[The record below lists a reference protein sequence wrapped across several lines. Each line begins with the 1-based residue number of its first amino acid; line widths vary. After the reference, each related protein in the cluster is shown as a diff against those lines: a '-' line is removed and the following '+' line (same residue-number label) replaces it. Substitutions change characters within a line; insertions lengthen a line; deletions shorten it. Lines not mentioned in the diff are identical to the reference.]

1 MRNNRLIRTI
11 AYVLMLMLFVTMLTG
26 CEGKESI
33 SDTKIVLTTGFEK
46 DEVFRLGDSNCT
58 VPEIMVYLTNIQNQ
72 YESIYGDEIWNTKID
87 GVTLEDNIKE
97 VALSRMAQV
106 KTMTLL
112 ATEQGV
118 VLTDKELASVDEIT
132 DMYFDSLSQVE
143 KDTLNITRELIYNLY
158 TEYAISTKVYES
170 IIKDINPEISDDEAR
185 TITIKHIY
193 IKTFNYD
200 DDGNK
205 VPYDSVHKDEAR
217 RLAHELR
224 QRIEAGEDFDSLARE
239 YSNDEEITLSFG
251 KGEKETAFE
260 VAAFELGKDE
270 LSEVVN
276 TDYGFEIIKCMS
288 TFNREVTDEN
298 KIKIVEKRKQEAFTA
313 EYEEFAKGLT
323 KNINDELW
331 DSITFVH
338 DANIDTHDFFE
349 LFDDNYLK

>member
-1 MRNNRLIRTI
+1 M
-11 AYVLMLMLFVTMLTG
+11 VTG
-26 CEGKESI
+26 CSKEGN
-33 SDTKIVLTTGFEK
+33 TKIILTTGFEK

-58 VPEIMVYLTNIQNQ
+58 TPEIMVYLTNLQNQ
-72 YESIYGDEIWNTKID
+72 YEAIYGKEIWNTKVD
-87 GVTLEDNIKE
+87 GVTLEENIKD

-112 ATEQGV
+112 AKEQGV
-118 VLTDKELASVDEIT
+118 ILTEKELAAVDEIT
-132 DMYFDSLSQVE
+132 DMYFDSLSQNGKE
-143 KDTLNITRELIYNLY
+143 TLNITRELIYNLY

-185 TITIKHIY
+185 TITIKHIF

-205 VPYDSVHKDEAR
+205 VPYDSDHKDEAR
-217 RLAHELR
+217 RLAFEIR
-224 QRIEAGEDFDSLARE
+224 QRIEQGEDFDTLARE

-270 LSEVVN
+270 LSEVVD
-276 TDYGFEIIKCMS
+276 TDHGFEIIKCVS

-323 KNINDELW
+323 KNINEELW
-331 DSITFVH
+331 DEITFVH
-338 DANIDTHDFFE
+338 SPDITTRDFFE
-349 LFDDNYLK
+349 LFDENYNIM

>member
-11 AYVLMLMLFVTMLTG
+11 AYVLVMSCFLGMVTG
-26 CEGKESI
+26 CSKEGN
-33 SDTKIVLTTGFEK
+33 TKIILTTGFEK

-58 VPEIMVYLTNIQNQ
+58 TPEIMVYLTNLQNQ
-72 YESIYGDEIWNTKID
+72 YEAIYGKEIWNTKVD
-87 GVTLEDNIKE
+87 GVTLEENIKD

-112 ATEQGV
+112 AKEQGV
-118 VLTDKELASVDEIT
+118 ILTEKELAAVDEIT
-132 DMYFDSLSQVE
+132 DMYFDSLSQNE
-143 KDTLNITRELIYNLY
+143 KETLNITRELIYNLY

-185 TITIKHIY
+185 TITIKHIF

-205 VPYDSVHKDEAR
+205 VPYDSDHKDEAR
-217 RLAHELR
+217 RLAFEIR
-224 QRIEAGEDFDSLARE
+224 QRIEQGEEFDTLARE

-270 LSEVVN
+270 LSEVVD
-276 TDYGFEIIKCMS
+276 TDHGFEIIKCVS

-298 KIKIVEKRKQEAFTA
+298 KIKIVDKRKQEAFTA

-323 KNINDELW
+323 KNINEELW
-331 DSITFVH
+331 NEITFVH
-338 DANIDTHDFFE
+338 SPDITTRDFFE
-349 LFDDNYLK
+349 LFDENYNIM

>member
-11 AYVLMLMLFVTMLTG
+11 AYVLVMSCFLGMVTG
-26 CEGKESI
+26 CSKEGN
-33 SDTKIVLTTGFEK
+33 TKIILTTGFEK

-58 VPEIMVYLTNIQNQ
+58 TPEIMVYLTNLQNQ
-72 YESIYGDEIWNTKID
+72 YEAIYGKEIWNTKVD
-87 GVTLEDNIKE
+87 GVTLEENIKD

-112 ATEQGV
+112 AKEQGV
-118 VLTDKELASVDEIT
+118 ILTEKELAAVDEIT
-132 DMYFDSLSQVE
+132 DMYFDSLSQNE
-143 KDTLNITRELIYNLY
+143 KETLNITRELIYNLY

-185 TITIKHIY
+185 TITIKHIF

-205 VPYDSVHKDEAR
+205 VPYDSDHKDEAR
-217 RLAHELR
+217 RLAFEIR
-224 QRIEAGEDFDSLARE
+224 QRIEQGEDFDTLARE

-270 LSEVVN
+270 LSEVVD
-276 TDYGFEIIKCMS
+276 TDHGFEIIKCVS

-323 KNINDELW
+323 KNINEELW
-331 DSITFVH
+331 DEITFVH
-338 DANIDTHDFFE
+338 SPDITTRDFFE
-349 LFDDNYLK
+349 LFDENYNIM